1 MLVLSHK
8 CFSFYHDYNACDVCY
23 FILMSQ
29 WWSCNEKFSFTHI
42 CLYLVCVSTIAKG
55 YHISRKI
62 NTRELLVL
70 SLFSSMYAS
79 DRTGFSVL
87 QSR

>member
-1 MLVLSHK
+1 MKNSALLTFV
-8 CFSFYHDYNACDVCY
+8 
-23 FILMSQ
+23 FIL
-29 WWSCNEKFSFTHI
+29 
-42 CLYLVCVSTIAKG
+42 CLSLSLSTIAKG